1 MVQVSVCDD
10 DRIDRAQGRDL
21 WGVQVRRAVVFRD
34 QDATVNEHL
43 RFAGTQQGRGPPDL
57 TESAEGGNSN
67 VVLSGRHLACEATSD
82 LLEERLS
89 LVVDRPEILA
99 DLLDGL
105 RRNGRRPDDLWG
117 PPDLFLDLVE
127 NRTVA
132 ADDHSRR
139 EGLNRHLARL
149 RLEIDPGNLRLR
161 RDDLADDLLRFLR
174 RREERRVGPDDD
186 SAPQLLGDLSHE
198 VVGLC

>member
-1 MVQVSVCDD
+1 MGQRAALDTRMWPVLWHMRRTVWAMSVLSPAFSGLLFATAF
-10 DRIDRAQGRDL
+10 RI
-21 WGVQVRRAVVFRD
+21 
-34 QDATVNEHL
+34 
-43 RFAGTQQGRGPPDL
+43 RFASCVDVRASPNATLMKWSWWGDMNARVR
-57 TESAEGGNSN
+57 A
-67 VVLSGRHLACEATSD
+67 GRHLAYEATSD

-99 DLLDGL
+99 DLFDGL

-132 ADDHSRR
+132 TNDHSRR
-139 EGLNRHLARL
+139 EGLDRHLARL

-174 RREERRVGPDDD
+174 RRE
-186 SAPQLLGDLSHE
+186 Q
-198 VVGLC
+198 

>member
-1 MVQVSVCDD
+1 MCTRSGSDDARSGRAGRCDS
-10 DRIDRAQGRDL
+10 G
-21 WGVQVRRAVVFRD
+21 GVRERRAVVSRD
-34 QDATVNEHL
+34 QDAAVNEHL

-99 DLLDGL
+99 DLFDGL

-139 EGLNRHLARL
+139 EGLDRHLARL

-161 RDDLADDLLRFLR
+161 RDDLADDLLPFLR
-174 RREERRVGPDDD
+174 RRE
-186 SAPQLLGDLSHE
+186 Q
-198 VVGLC
+198 